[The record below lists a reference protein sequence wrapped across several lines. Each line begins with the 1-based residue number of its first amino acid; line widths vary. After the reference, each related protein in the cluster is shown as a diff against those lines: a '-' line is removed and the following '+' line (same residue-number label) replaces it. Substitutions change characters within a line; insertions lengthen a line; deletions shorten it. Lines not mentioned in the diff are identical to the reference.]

1 MNSIP
6 TPKQEYQKDRL
17 FSYALWYTGK
27 YRISRAKLLDKLKG
41 KSSNEAIIQEV
52 LTQMEPYHS
61 DSIEIRSHI
70 ESCLARSKP
79 VSYVIRSL
87 RQKQF
92 IPEEIKTILAEYD
105 QFDDYDTFAKT
116 IEKRIGQL
124 IDRGNGPKG
133 IQQDLIQKYPQFRKR
148 IESRCHELNEE
159 ELLEALPIPTLSSPK
174 ELKKWQDTLLRK
186 GFSYQSIR
194 RFMGNIASEDIN
206 TD

>member
-1 MNSIP
+1 MNPTP

-27 YRISRAKLLDKLKG
+27 YRISRAKLLDKLKS

-52 LTQMEPYHS
+52 LTQIEPYHS
-61 DSIEIRSHI
+61 DSVEIRSHI

-79 VSYVIRSL
+79 LSYVIRSL

-92 IPEEIKTILAEYD
+92 IPEEIKTILEEYD
-105 QFDDYDTFAKT
+105 QFDDYNTFAHT
-116 IEKRIGQL
+116 IEKRIYQL

-133 IQQDLIQKYPQFRKR
+133 IQQDLTQKYPQFRKR

-159 ELLEALPIPTLSSPK
+159 ELLEALTPPAFSNPK

-194 RFMGNIASEDIN
+194 RYMGNIASEDLSI
-206 TD
+206 D